1 MRPPTI
7 RDVAERAGVSK
18 SLVSLVLRGSGPV
31 RPEKR
36 EAVLRAVRELGY
48 RPNAAARSLSEQR
61 SRTVGVLLDDL
72 RNPWFVELLDGLNAP
87 LHAAGLHM
95 LLADARLNRRMGHDL
110 AAPFLDLGVDGLV
123 VVGTVPDAGALG
135 ALARR
140 MPVVVAGARETQPPG
155 VDVVAGDDERGA
167 RLATEHLLGPGH
179 RRIAHLAGHGAV
191 GELRRRGFEAA
202 MREHGAAPLV
212 EPGDLTEE
220 GGYRGTVRLLQ
231 PPRAAHGAPR
241 RQRHGCGGRAVGGR
255 RAGPAGAAGPVGGRV
270 RQHQRLPAAPLW
282 LTTVDT
288 SPHEV
293 GRRAAR
299 CLLDRFERPEC
310 ARPDG
315 EERVQLAAP
324 TLEIRGR
331 RPRPGRTCAL
341 QADGVRLAQ
350 RLVHGPGR
358 TVARAES
365 TAMSPGPTVSVGPSA
380 TSIVADPLITTNSS
394 SASVSVTTPGVI
406 CQIPRICRPS
416 ADSTRPFR

>member
-7 RDVAERAGVSK
+7 RDVAEHAGVSK

-61 SRTVGVLLDDL
+61 TRTVGVLLDDL

-110 AAPFLDLGVDGLV
+110 AEPFLDLGVDGLV

-140 MPVVVAGARETQPPG
+140 MPVVVAGAREEQPPE

-167 RLATEHLLGPGH
+167 RLATEHLLGLGH

-191 GELRRRGFEAA
+191 GALRRRGYEAA
-202 MREHGAAPLV
+202 MRAHGAQPLV

-220 GGYRGTVRLLQ
+220 GGYRGTVRLLSR
-231 PPRAAHGAPR
+231 PERPTALLAVNDMA
-241 RQRHGCGGRAVGGR
+241 AVG
-255 RAGPAGAAGPVGGRV
+255 ALSAAGELGLRV
-270 RQHQRLPAAPLW
+270 PRDLSVTGYDNTSISRLRHVW

-288 SPHEV
+288 SPHEM

-299 CLLDRFERPEC
+299 CLLDRFDAP
-310 ARPDG
+310 AG
-315 EERVQLAAP
+315 EGRVQLAVPA
-324 TLEIRGR
+324 LEIRGTTG
-331 RPRPGRTCAL
+331 PPG
-341 QADGVRLAQ
+341 DGLT
-350 RLVHGPGR
+350 G
-358 TVARAES
+358 
-365 TAMSPGPTVSVGPSA
+365 
-380 TSIVADPLITTNSS
+380 
-394 SASVSVTTPGVI
+394 
-406 CQIPRICRPS
+406 
-416 ADSTRPFR
+416 